1 MAAHKGLAALGV
13 QVRAGTARVAA
24 PRPRPTKWPG
34 TIRPVSTDPELLDAW
49 RKGELSAG
57 DELFNRHFAAIHRFF
72 RNKVSDGLEDLVQ
85 QTFMACVEG
94 RERFRNDSSFRTYL
108 FGVAHNLLRDH
119 YRAQRREPE
128 ALDFGKNSAV
138 DAGAGP
144 STVVGKR
151 REERLLLEALRSIP
165 LDSQIVLELYYWEEM
180 SASQTATVLG
190 VPEGTVR
197 GRVRRAKQLLKT
209 ELGKLARSPQEL
221 ETTVGNLDL
230 WAAAL
235 REQMSG

>member
-1 MAAHKGLAALGV
+1 M
-13 QVRAGTARVAA
+13 
-24 PRPRPTKWPG
+24 P
-34 TIRPVSTDPELLDAW
+34 TDPELLDAW
-49 RKGELSAG
+49 RAGDLSAG
-57 DELFNRHFAAIHRFF
+57 DELFNRHFAAIHRFY

-128 ALDFGKNSAV
+128 ALDFGKSSASAV

-180 SASQTATVLG
+180 SASQTAAVLG

-197 GRVRRAKQLLKT
+197 GRVRRAKQLLKA
-209 ELGKLARSPQEL
+209 ELSKLARSPNEL
-221 ETTVGNLDL
+221 ETTVGNLDR

-235 REQMSG
+235 REQMGS

>member
-1 MAAHKGLAALGV
+1 V
-13 QVRAGTARVAA
+13 
-24 PRPRPTKWPG
+24 P
-34 TIRPVSTDPELLDAW
+34 TDPELLDAW
-49 RKGELSAG
+49 RGGDLSAG
-57 DELFNRHFAAIHRFF
+57 DELFNRHFGAIHRFF

-94 RERFRNDSSFRTYL
+94 RERFRNDSTFRTYL
-108 FGVAHNLLRDH
+108 FGVANN
-119 YRAQRREPE
+119 REPE
-128 ALDFGKNSAV
+128 ALDFGKSSAV
-138 DAGAGP
+138 DVGAGP

-151 REERLLLEALRSIP
+151 REERLLLEALRNIP

-180 SASQTATVLG
+180 SASQTAAVLG

-197 GRVRRAKQLLKT
+197 GRVRRAKELLKK

-221 ETTVGNLDL
+221 ETTVGNLER

-235 REQMSG
+235 RQQMSEVS

>member
-1 MAAHKGLAALGV
+1 MARAVLVASGV
-13 QVRAGTARVAA
+13 T
-24 PRPRPTKWPG
+24 
-34 TIRPVSTDPELLDAW
+34 SDPELLDAW
-49 RKGELSAG
+49 RGGDLAAG
-57 DELFNRHFAAIHRFF
+57 DELFNRHFGAIHRFF

-94 RERFRNDSSFRTYL
+94 RERFRNDSTFRTYL

-144 STVVGKR
+144 STLVGRR

-209 ELGKLARSPQEL
+209 QLAKLARSPQEL
-221 ETTVGNLDL
+221 ETTVGNLDR

-235 REQMSG
+235 REQMST